1 MTQSKIRR
9 YLRHGMLPQLSVFE
23 AVARLGSF
31 TRAGEELY
39 MAQPTVSVQIKKL
52 TETIGAALLEQV
64 GKTVRITSVGKELQ
78 VLCSEIF
85 QAFSRF
91 EQKVADTRG
100 LQTGSLDIAA
110 STVANYFASRMLV
123 EFAKAYPGIEV
134 RLHVGQRQSLL
145 DRIAANTDDLY
156 LMANPPSG
164 DEVVAQRLLPNPIVV
179 FARSDH
185 PLAGQVNIPFARFA
199 REPLLVRE
207 SGSGTRMTTD
217 QLFRDRGI
225 APCIRME
232 LGSNEAIREALTS
245 GLGVSIMSRQLA
257 GVDLDANLAV
267 LDVEGFPVE
276 SYWYLVYPVGKQLSF
291 IAQTFLDF
299 VRKEAL
305 GLAAAPNNRL
315 A

>member
-1 MTQSKIRR
+1 MSTQ
-9 YLRHGMLPQLSVFE
+9 
-23 AVARLGSF
+23 
-31 TRAGEELY
+31 TT
-39 MAQPTVSVQIKKL
+39 PTSHDAAAPTTPKEPACPL
-52 TETIGAALLEQV
+52 TLAAL
-64 GKTVRITSVGKELQ
+64 TRELAALARVPMQ
-78 VLCSEIF
+78 TELNELLLRLQPS
-85 QAFSRF
+85 
-91 EQKVADTRG
+91 ADELR
-100 LQTGSLDIAA
+100 
-110 STVANYFASRMLV
+110 
-123 EFAKAYPGIEV
+123 P
-134 RLHVGQRQSLL
+134 HVGFRQSLL